1 MKIVAISD
9 IHGNLPGKEKL
20 KDIFMPEGDVLC
32 ISGDIIPLD
41 FQRDLYLSEYWFGNV
56 FCPWAK
62 ELPYKKIIAIPG
74 NHDFYLYNQIV
85 ERKKTPVGFS
95 SYINDKTL
103 LLCDNVLEYEG
114 VRFYGTPWIP
124 DLKGWAF
131 YKNERDL
138 YAAYSKIPK
147 VCDVLLTH
155 CPPSLGRQGTV
166 LQRGYNYMSFYGSTV
181 LADILL
187 ERDIRMVLSG
197 HIHSG
202 AHFEEYFENHTGHT
216 TTMRNV
222 SLLDEEYK
230 LRYAPFVFDLLN
242 AYE

>member
-20 KDIFMPEGDVLC
+20 KDISMPEGDVLC
-32 ISGDIIPLD
+32 ICGDIVPLD
-41 FQRDLYLSEYWFGNV
+41 FQRDYYLSEYWFSNV
-56 FCPWAK
+56 FNPWTM
-62 ELPYKKIIAIPG
+62 ELPYKKILVIPG

-85 ERKKTPVGFS
+85 EIKKKPVGFS
-95 SYINDKTL
+95 SAINDKTL
-103 LLCDNVLEYEG
+103 LLCDNELEYEG
-114 VRFYGTPWIP
+114 VRFYGTPWVP
-124 DLKGWAF
+124 DIKGWAF
-131 YKNERDL
+131 YKNVSDL
-138 YAAYSKIPK
+138 NAAYSKIPK

-155 CPPSLGRQGTV
+155 CPPALGSQGTV
-166 LQRGYNYMSFYGSTV
+166 LQRGCNYMASFGSTI

-202 AHFEEYFENHTGHT
+202 AHFEECFENHTGHI

-222 SLLDEEYK
+222 SLLDDDYK
-230 LRYAPFVFDLLN
+230 VRYTPFMFNL
-242 AYE
+242 